1 MVNRENL
8 EEKFRCYQSILAEE
22 ADAESGKIDLD
33 EITHDFCSMGVDG
46 DIAIH
51 YIPAEGDFVY
61 LSLDLAQITGK
72 ENQKVADVKYWISD
86 LGENQFAYLVEVM
99 RKAMIIKE
107 LRNTYD
113 HGTK

>member
-1 MVNRENL
+1 MERKNL

-22 ADAESGKIDLD
+22 ADAVSDKIDLD
-33 EITHDFCSMGVDG
+33 EITHDFCVMGIDENMS
-46 DIAIH
+46 IQ

-61 LSLDLAQITGK
+61 LTLDLEKITGMK
-72 ENQKVADVKYWISD
+72 NLKVTDTKIHID
-86 LGENQFAYLVEVM
+86 DICDRQFAYLVEVM

-113 HGTK
+113 HGSH

>member
-1 MVNRENL
+1 MERKNL

-22 ADAESGKIDLD
+22 ADGESGKIDLD
-33 EITHDFCSMGVDG
+33 EITHDFCVMGVNG
-46 DIAIH
+46 DMAIQ

-61 LSLDLAQITGK
+61 LTLDLAQITGMK
-72 ENQKVADVKYWISD
+72 NMKMADAQMPISEI
-86 LGENQFAYLVEVM
+86 GERQFAYLVEVM

-113 HGTK
+113 HGSK